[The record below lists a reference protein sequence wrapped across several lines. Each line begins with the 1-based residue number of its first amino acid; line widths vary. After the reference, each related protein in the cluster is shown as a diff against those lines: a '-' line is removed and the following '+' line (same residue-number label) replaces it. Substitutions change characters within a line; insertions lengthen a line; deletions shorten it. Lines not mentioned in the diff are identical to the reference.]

1 RADLARL
8 PPDRLP
14 LVGVRED
21 GVHDV
26 PDAGEQLL
34 PPRVDPRRAPA
45 EERIVERCLRVLELH
60 EPPEPD
66 RPAHRVRRQ
75 KAESLAPAGAP
86 PLRVGPELEAA
97 PVPEPQATRAAAA
110 GGDGGAG
117 GPQPPG
123 PRGGTRP
130 AGPPPASP
138 GRRRRRRLAVNR
150 SSSPVRT
157 TQRTP
162 GRSAV

>member
-26 PDAGEQLL
+26 PDAADRLL

-75 KAESLAPAGAP
+75 KAEPLAPAGAA
-86 PLRVGPELEAA
+86 PLRVDQELEPAQVA
-97 PVPEPQATRAAAA
+97 EPQAAQVEDDLRRPAGLAQDPPAQA
-110 GGDGGAG
+110 GGGEQGELTGGGDPA
-117 GPQPPG
+117 PPG
-123 PRGGTRP
+123 PGGWGGLP
-130 AGPPPASP
+130 EPGPP
-138 GRRRRRRLAVNR
+138 RLHA
-150 SSSPVRT
+150 
-157 TQRTP
+157 
-162 GRSAV
+162 